1 MNTCASNMKF
11 LLGLLSAHI
20 LLYVTYQ
27 NTGVFWYLYTA
38 AILVC
43 IAFSIT
49 IEKTNMEQ
57 QPFFLNTFYGILGGA
72 ALFGIVLLGNFLINA
87 LNLNGL
93 ERDIAQIFK
102 KLSPVMA
109 WHYLVLFIFIIPG
122 EELFWRGFVQ
132 KKLMTYFK
140 PAVTICLS
148 AILYAL
154 PMLYAANTALLLAG
168 LAGGLIWGALYQWKQ
183 SLSLVII
190 SHLVFDILMLGVFPL
205 I

>member
-20 LLYVTYQ
+20 LLYVSYQ
-27 NTGVFWYLYTA
+27 HTSVFWYLYTA

-43 IAFSIT
+43 MAFSIT
-49 IEKTNMEQ
+49 IEKTDMEK
-57 QPFFLNTFYGILGGA
+57 QPFFGNALYGMIGGV
-72 ALFGIVLLGNFLINA
+72 ALFGIVLLGNFLINV

-93 ERDIAQIFK
+93 ERDIAQILK
-102 KLSPVMA
+102 KLGPEMT
-109 WHYLVLFIFIIPG
+109 WHYLVLFVFIIPG

-132 KKLMTYFK
+132 KKLMLYFK
-140 PAVTICLS
+140 PAITICLS

-168 LAGGLIWGALYQWKQ
+168 LAGGLIWGALFQWKR

-190 SHLVFDILMLGVFPL
+190 SHLVFDILMIGVFPL